1 MAGRR
6 TLCRSIVRHRL
17 FHIITIS
24 NFTEYKGVIMADLR
38 ELAGMGQSIW
48 LDYISRS
55 LITSGELQGLIDKGL
70 RGITSNPSIFE
81 KAVSSGSDYDDDIR
95 KLAVSGKSVDEIYE
109 ALVTGDVRDAA
120 DLLRPVYDATDGVD
134 GYVSLE
140 VNPELAHDADGTI
153 IEARHLF
160 ATLDRPNVFIKVPAT
175 PAGVPAIKT
184 LISEGININVTLIFS
199 VSQYEAISEAY
210 IAGLEKRAEAGGD
223 IGSVASVASLF
234 VSRLDSAVDADLE
247 KLGNSELQG
256 KIAVA
261 NARMVYARFLEI
273 FSGARWEK
281 LAGLGARVQRPLWAS
296 TSAKNP
302 AYPDTLYVD
311 SLIQAHT
318 VNTLPPTTLE
328 AYLDHGKMTLMTKAD
343 MEKSRAHLA
352 NLAKLGVK
360 IDAITKKLLDDGV
373 DAFATAFA
381 ALVDQIAKKTEK
393 FRTR

>member
-1 MAGRR
+1 
-6 TLCRSIVRHRL
+6 
-17 FHIITIS
+17 
-24 NFTEYKGVIMADLR
+24 MADLR
-38 ELAGMGQSIW
+38 ELADIGQSIW
-48 LDYISRS
+48 LDNISRS

-81 KAVSSGSDYDDDIR
+81 KAVSSGSDYDEDIR

-140 VNPELAHDADGTI
+140 VNPELAHDTDGTI

-160 ATLDRPNVFIKVPAT
+160 AALDRPNVFIKVPAT

-199 VSQYEAISEAY
+199 VPQYEAISEAL
-210 IAGLEKRAEAGGD
+210 IAGLQKRSEGGGD

-234 VSRLDSAVDADLE
+234 VSRLDSAVDAELE
-247 KLGNSELQG
+247 KLNNSELQG

-311 SLIQAHT
+311 SLIEAHT

-352 NLAKLGVK
+352 NLVRLGVK

>member
-1 MAGRR
+1 MANLRK
-6 TLCRSIVRHRL
+6 L
-17 FHIITIS
+17 
-24 NFTEYKGVIMADLR
+24 ADI
-38 ELAGMGQSIW
+38 GQSIW

-55 LITSGELQGLIDKGL
+55 LITSGELQSLIDKGL

-95 KLAVSGKSVDEIYE
+95 KLAISGKSVDEIYE

-120 DLLRPVYDATDGVD
+120 DLMRPVYDATDALD

-140 VNPELAHDADGTI
+140 VNPDLAHDADGTI
-153 IEARHLF
+153 AEARHLF
-160 ATLDRPNVFIKVPAT
+160 SVLDRPNVFIKVPAT

-184 LISEGININVTLIFS
+184 LISEGVNVNVTLIFS

-210 IAGLEKRAEAGGD
+210 IAGLEKRAKAGGD
-223 IGSVASVASLF
+223 VARVASVASLF
-234 VSRLDSAVDADLE
+234 VSRMDSAVDAALE
-247 KLGNSELQG
+247 ENSGLKG

-261 NARMVYARFLEI
+261 NARMVYAGFLEI
-273 FSGARWEK
+273 FSGARWER

-296 TSAKNP
+296 TSTKNP
-302 AYPDTLYVD
+302 SYPDTIYVD
-311 SLIQAHT
+311 SLIEAHT

-360 IDAITKKLLDDGV
+360 LDAITKKLLDDGV
-373 DAFATAFA
+373 DAFATAFE

-393 FRTR
+393 FRTG